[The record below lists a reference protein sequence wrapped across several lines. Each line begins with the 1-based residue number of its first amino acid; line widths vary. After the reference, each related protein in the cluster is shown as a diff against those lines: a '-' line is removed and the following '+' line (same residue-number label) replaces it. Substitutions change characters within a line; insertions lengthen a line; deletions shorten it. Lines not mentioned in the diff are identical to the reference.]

1 MHIKQLV
8 NAIPSQ
14 VQRNF
19 ASYLK
24 GINSG
29 IMKKVTAPGEK
40 RKKRSRKREKRE
52 MKKFVLQKKREA
64 KTAAR
69 APEAKKVNE
78 EAEKENF

>member
-1 MHIKQLV
+1 
-8 NAIPSQ
+8 
-14 VQRNF
+14 
-19 ASYLK
+19 
-24 GINSG
+24 
-29 IMKKVTAPGEK
+29 MKKVTAPGEK